1 MRTNIH
7 IDDDLLKEAQKLTK
21 IKTKKEVVDY
31 ALTELVKMLRRKDLA
46 SLRGKVKWV
55 GTLSR
60 MRTD

>member
-21 IKTKKEVVDY
+21 IKTKKDVVNY
-31 ALTELVKMLRRKDLA
+31 ALMELIKMLRRKDLLE
-46 SLRGKVKWV
+46 LRGKAKWV
-55 GTLSR
+55 GNLSR